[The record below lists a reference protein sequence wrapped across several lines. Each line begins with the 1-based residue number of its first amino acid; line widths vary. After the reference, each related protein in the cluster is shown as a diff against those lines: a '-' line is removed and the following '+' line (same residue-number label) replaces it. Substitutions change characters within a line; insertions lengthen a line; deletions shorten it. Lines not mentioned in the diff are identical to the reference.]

1 MGGTTQGVVVVVED
15 AGGTAVVAVVEDVD
29 GMAVV
34 VVVAVMEGA
43 GGTVVVGGVL
53 RVQVRARRRR
63 PRVWVVDW
71 KAENLGLAVGGP
83 SRIVNRNERGRP
95 RDGG

>member
-34 VVVAVMEGA
+34 VVVAVVEGA
-43 GGTVVVGGVL
+43 GGVL